1 MTIELKAKPVN
12 YTTSSDQNINNNFTG
27 RTTFVLLTPSNNQ
40 AVPDILTMEG
50 TGLFNLYHFIMNNV
64 LNELNKNAETIAGLQ
79 TLAAEAVKE
88 FLVDPRTCWQ
98 PTDFLPD
105 MEQPDAIDQVM
116 QLRQRTAAI
125 PAEVISSL
133 VGNMITEEALPNYQS
148 FFNLL
153 KGINEEGNMA
163 SENGWVQWSRAWTS
177 EENRHG
183 DLLNKYL
190 YLSGRA
196 DMKEVE
202 ITIQN
207 LIANGFDAKSGQDPY
222 QALIYTSFQERATKI
237 AHVNTGKLADK
248 AGDETLSR
256 ICKTI
261 AGDEARH
268 EKAYKSFMSKIFE
281 LDPDGAL
288 LAFEKMMKNKI
299 TMPALLMDDRKQE
312 NLFTRFSLITEK
324 IGVYTIS
331 DYANIIHHL
340 TEKWKIAGL
349 TGLKDYAA
357 KAQEYLCMLADR
369 YRRIGERLPVPV
381 TVVPAWVNK

>member
-1 MTIELKAKPVN
+1 
-12 YTTSSDQNINNNFTG
+12 
-27 RTTFVLLTPSNNQ
+27 
-40 AVPDILTMEG
+40 
-50 TGLFNLYHFIMNNV
+50 MNTQK
-64 LNELNKNAETIAGLQ
+64 NELEKNAAVIAGLQ
-79 TLAAEAVKE
+79 HIAAQAVNDY
-88 FLVDPRTCWQ
+88 LVDPQQCWQ

-105 MEQPDAIDQVM
+105 MTQKDALEQVVL
-116 QLRQRTAAI
+116 LRKRTEAI
-125 PAEVISSL
+125 PAEVITSL

-153 KGINEEGNMA
+153 KGVNEDGNMA
-163 SENGWVQWSRAWTS
+163 SDNGWVQWSRSWTA

-196 DMKEVE
+196 DMKQVE
-202 ITIQN
+202 ITIHN
-207 LIANGFDAKSGQDPY
+207 LITNGFDSKAEQDPY
-222 QALIYTSFQERATKI
+222 QAMIYTSFQERATKI
-237 AHVNTGKLADK
+237 AHVNTGKLAAK
-248 AGDETLSR
+248 AGDDTLSR

-288 LAFEKMMKNKI
+288 LAFETMMKKQI
-299 TMPALLMDDRKQE
+299 TMPALLMDHATTDS
-312 NLFTRFSLITEK
+312 LFTRFSLISEK
-324 IGVYTIS
+324 MGIYTTF

-340 TEKWKIAGL
+340 TDQWKIANI

-357 KAQEYLCMLADR
+357 KAQEYLCTLADR
-369 YRRIGERLPVPV
+369 YRRIAERLKVQPV
-381 TVVPAWVNK
+381 VVPAWINY